1 MTMSDLDRLLN
12 ATLLGTN
19 DRISVTVTD
28 IPEHEIQLLDLLD
41 KALEMATRKRTVLS
55 EIQLPM
61 ARFPSVGAQY
71 WHVPVTDSGD
81 NGVVRLVY
89 GQEIDALAA

>member
-12 ATLLGTN
+12 ATLLGTS

-28 IPEHEIQLLDLLD
+28 VPDLEVDLRELLD

-61 ARFPSVGAQY
+61 SRFPAVGAQY
-71 WHVPVTDSGD
+71 WHVPVTDSG
-81 NGVVRLVY
+81 NHGVVRLIY
-89 GQEIDALAA
+89 GEQIDALAA